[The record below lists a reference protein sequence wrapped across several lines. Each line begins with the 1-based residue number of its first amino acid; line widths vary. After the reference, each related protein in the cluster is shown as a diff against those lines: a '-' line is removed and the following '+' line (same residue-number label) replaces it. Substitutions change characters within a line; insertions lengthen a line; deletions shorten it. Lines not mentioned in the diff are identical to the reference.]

1 MIKLHIP
8 VYPNFF
14 LLLMPVKNVNNFCF
28 DFTVLADGAEP
39 WQIFFQDS
47 ATPAMV
53 SLIHFHN
60 HIMFYLLF
68 ISIFASWALFRSFLF
83 YDEVIQNY
91 RKELFHSDKFIYYF
105 PFIKV
110 ETITFPIILVFIM
123 TPLFVLLYFMEESS
137 ALNSF
142 FYK

>member
-60 HIMFYLLF
+60 HIMFYFLF

-110 ETITFPIILVFIM
+110 KTITFSIILVFIM
-123 TPLFVLLYFMEESS
+123 TPLLYCCI
-137 ALNSF
+137 LWRNLRR
-142 FYK
+142 